1 LTIIVVF
8 QEKTNMNRN
17 FLSHSRIN
25 SCGLAAALFL
35 GLSAVNLTAF
45 VPQAIAQEQ
54 QTRILN
60 VTGQGTVSIPTSIS
74 VVRLGVQAE
83 GKTAVEVQQE
93 VARRSAAVVELLRSR
108 NVEKLETTGIS
119 LNPVYNYQND
129 RQLLTGYTGIN
140 TVSFRLSTT
149 DTGQLLDDA
158 VKAGASRIDGI
169 SFVASDEAI
178 ERARQQALQQAT
190 QDAQKQ
196 ADTVLSVL
204 NLTRRGIVNISIN
217 SASAPRPQPLMRAA
231 SFQAESAT
239 TPVIGGEQEVRA
251 SVTLG
256 ISY

>member
-1 LTIIVVF
+1 
-8 QEKTNMNRN
+8 MNRN
-17 FLSHSRIN
+17 FLSRSRIN
-25 SCGLAAALFL
+25 SCGIIAALCL
-35 GLSAVNLTAF
+35 GLSGVNLVAF

-54 QTRILN
+54 QTRTLS

-74 VVRLGVQAE
+74 VVRLGVRAE

-119 LNPVYNYQND
+119 LNPVYNYQNN
-129 RQLLTGYTGIN
+129 RQLLTGYTAIN

-149 DTGQLLDDA
+149 NTGKLLDDA

-178 ERARQQALQQAT
+178 DRARQQALQQAT
-190 QDAQKQ
+190 RDAQKQ
-196 ADTVLSVL
+196 ADVVLSTL
-204 NLTRRGIVNISIN
+204 NLTRRGIVSISIN
-217 SASAPRPQPLMRAA
+217 SASAPIPQPLMRAA

>member
-1 LTIIVVF
+1 
-8 QEKTNMNRN
+8 MNRN
-17 FLSHSRIN
+17 FLSRSRIN
-25 SCGLAAALFL
+25 SCGMIAALCL
-35 GLSAVNLTAF
+35 GLSGVNLVAF

-54 QTRILN
+54 QTRTLS
-60 VTGQGTVSIPTSIS
+60 VTGQGIVSIPTSIS

-129 RQLLTGYTGIN
+129 RQLLTGYTAIN

-149 DTGQLLDDA
+149 DTGKLLDDA

-178 ERARQQALQQAT
+178 ERARLQVLQQAT

-196 ADTVLSVL
+196 ADTVLSAL
-204 NLTRRGIVNISIN
+204 NLTRRGIVSISIN
-217 SASAPRPQPLMRAA
+217 SASAPMPQPLMRAA

-239 TPVIGGEQEVRA
+239 TPVIGGEQEIRA

>member
-1 LTIIVVF
+1 
-8 QEKTNMNRN
+8 MNRN
-17 FLSHSRIN
+17 FLSRSIIN
-25 SCGLAAALFL
+25 SCGLVAAICL
-35 GLSAVNLTAF
+35 GLSAVNIAAF
-45 VPQAIAQEQ
+45 SPQAVAQQQQ
-54 QTRILN
+54 QTRTLS
-60 VTGQGTVSIPTSIS
+60 VTGQGTVSIPTSKS
-74 VVRLGVQAE
+74 VVRLGIQAE

-93 VARRSAAVVELLRSR
+93 VARRSSAVVELLRSR

-129 RQLLTGYTGIN
+129 RQLLTGYTATN
-140 TVSFRLSTT
+140 TVSFRL
-149 DTGQLLDDA
+149 DTGETGKLLDDA

-169 SFVASDEAI
+169 SFVATDEAI
-178 ERARQQALQQAT
+178 ERARLQVLQQAT
-190 QDAQKQ
+190 KDAQKQ
-196 ADTVLSVL
+196 ADAVLSAL

-217 SASAPRPQPLMRAA
+217 SASAPMPQPLMRAA